1 MINGESLRLLVIEES
16 ESDAESLAN
25 ILRNA
30 GQSVQLTFA
39 ADTDTLESILNAQQP
54 DMVLC
59 GSSNDIPDYDTVR
72 TTLEKHETSS
82 PMICL
87 AEETSETA
95 VIAARKSGITA
106 LISYDQPEYL
116 QLLVQREIDI
126 LDLQHKL
133 EEVTASVS
141 GYEKRCHDLIE
152 NSSDAVAYIHEG
164 MHVYA
169 NHPYMDMFGIDTRT
183 AVEGTPILDMIT
195 RDERDAFKDFLR
207 NFGDGEDSENTLN
220 IDCIN
225 PQGARFNSVM
235 EFTPTTMDGE
245 PCTQVII
252 RAKLSN
258 ADLEEKIE
266 TLSRQDILTSLF
278 NRQHFMEVLGEN
290 IDGTGAEDEEKALIY
305 ILVDNFKSIRE
316 NFGIAASDLL
326 LCDISRLIEDQCKK
340 RDIVARFGEYAFTI
354 LYHDSSKEKIQAT
367 GEKLLHDI
375 AGHICEVE
383 DQAIT
388 TTCSVGICA
397 INEYTS
403 SAQNVLSRADLACE
417 VARSSGGNQIHTHS
431 IAVDEQLSEDQAFN
445 RDSVIRETI
454 DEERFYLVY
463 QPIVSLKGDS
473 GERYEVLLRIIDKE
487 DHVILPGQF
496 LSIAENIGLGGEIDR
511 WIINT
516 AFKELAK
523 LRNEGGDISFYIK
536 LSGTTLMDAE
546 LPGWINAKLKEYRLV
561 SDGVVFEIPE
571 RTAVN
576 DLKNSIVFV
585 KAMQK
590 LHCKVALEHFGCTDQ
605 PQLLKH
611 VHANVLKIDGSLI
624 EGLAGNKENQARVQG
639 IVDLARTNEIT
650 CIAERVDDAA
660 DLAKLWQYGVDFI
673 QGNFVQ
679 EPSKEHGY
687 DFEGEIA

>member
-1 MINGESLRLLVIEES
+1 VKNGESLRLLIIEES

-39 ADTDTLESILNAQQP
+39 SDTDTLESILNVQLP

-72 TTLEKHETSS
+72 TTLEKHEISS

-87 AEETSETA
+87 AEEAPETA

-126 LDLQHKL
+126 LGLQHKL

-141 GYEKRCHDLIE
+141 NYEKRCHDLIE

-169 NHPYMDMFGIDTRT
+169 NHPYMDMFGIDTRA
-183 AVEGTPILDMIT
+183 AVEGTPILDMIN
-195 RDERDAFKDFLR
+195 RDDRDSFKNFLR
-207 NFGDGEDSENTLN
+207 NFKNGEDNENTLH

-225 PQGARFNSVM
+225 PQGGKFNSVM
-235 EFTPTTMDGE
+235 EFSPATMDGE

-252 RAKLSN
+252 RAKASN
-258 ADLEEKIE
+258 TDLEEKIE

-290 IDGTGAEDEEKALIY
+290 IGSTGAEGEEKALIY

-326 LCDISRLIEDQCKK
+326 LCDISRLIEDHCEK

-354 LYHDSSKEKIQAT
+354 LYHDSSKEKIQAA
-367 GEKLLHDI
+367 GEKLLHDLS
-375 AGHICEVE
+375 GHICEVE

-388 TTCSVGICA
+388 TTCSIGVCA
-397 INEYTS
+397 INKHTTT
-403 SAQNVLSRADLACE
+403 AQNVLSRADLACE
-417 VARSSGGNQIHTHS
+417 VARSSGGNKIHTHS
-431 IAVDEQLSEDQAFN
+431 MAVDEQLSEDHAIN

-463 QPIVSLKGDS
+463 QPIVSLKGET

-487 DHVILPGQF
+487 GHVVLPGQF
-496 LSIAENIGLGGEIDR
+496 LSIAEDVGLSGEIDR
-511 WIINT
+511 WIIDT
-516 AFKELAK
+516 AFRELAK
-523 LRNEGGDISFYIK
+523 LRNEGSNISFYIK
-536 LSGTTLMDAE
+536 LSGTTLTDAE
-546 LPGWINAKLKEYRLV
+546 LPGWINIRLKEYHLV

-571 RTAVN
+571 RTAID

-590 LHCKVALEHFGCTDQ
+590 LHCKVALEHFGCTHQ
-605 PQLLKH
+605 PQLLTH
-611 VHANVLKIDGSLI
+611 VHADVLKIDGSLI
-624 EGLAGNKENQARVQG
+624 DGLARNKENQTRVQS
-639 IVDLARTNEIT
+639 IVDLARTKEIT

-679 EPSKEHGY
+679 EPSKEYGY
-687 DFEGEIA
+687 NFEGEIA

>member
-54 DMVLC
+54 DIVLC
-59 GSSNDIPDYDTVR
+59 GSSTDIPDYDTVR
-72 TTLEKHETSS
+72 TTLEKHEISS

-87 AEETSETA
+87 ADEAPEAA
-95 VIAARKSGITA
+95 VIAARKSGVAA

-126 LDLQHKL
+126 LGLQHKL
-133 EEVTASVS
+133 AAVTARISD
-141 GYEKRCHDLIE
+141 YEKRCHDLIE

-169 NHPYMDMFGIDTRT
+169 NHPYMDMFGIDTRA
-183 AVEGTPILDMIT
+183 AVEGTPILDMIS
-195 RDERDAFKDFLR
+195 RDERDSFKDFLR
-207 NFGDGEDSENTLN
+207 NLKDSENILH

-225 PQGARFNSVM
+225 PQGMKFNSVM
-235 EFTPTTMDGE
+235 EFTSTTMDGE

-252 RAKLSN
+252 RAKTSS
-258 ADLEEKIE
+258 ADLEEKIAA
-266 TLSRQDILTSLF
+266 LSRQDILTSLF
-278 NRQHFMEVLGEN
+278 NRQHFMQVLDESIGST
-290 IDGTGAEDEEKALIY
+290 GTQEEEQALIY
-305 ILVDNFKSIRE
+305 ILLDNFKSIRE

-326 LCDISRLIEDQCKK
+326 LCDIASLIEDHCER
-340 RDIVARFGEYAFTI
+340 RDIVARFGEHAFTI
-354 LYHDSSKEKIQAT
+354 LYHNSSKEKIQVA

-375 AGHICEVE
+375 SGHICEAE
-383 DQAIT
+383 DHAIT
-388 TTCSVGICA
+388 TTCSIGVCA
-397 INEYTS
+397 INEYTTT
-403 SAQNVLSRADLACE
+403 AQNVLSRADLACE

-431 IAVDEQLSEDQAFN
+431 TAVDEQLGEEPAIN
-445 RDSVIRETI
+445 RDAVIRETI
-454 DEERFYLVY
+454 DEQRFYLVY

-487 DHVILPGQF
+487 GHVILPGQF
-496 LSIAENIGLGGEIDR
+496 LSIAEDVGLGGEIDR

-516 AFKELAK
+516 AFMELAK
-523 LRNEGGDISFYIK
+523 LRNQGSDISFYIK
-536 LSGTTLMDAE
+536 LSGTTLTDAE
-546 LPGWINAKLKEYRLV
+546 LPGWINARLKEYRLL

-576 DLKNSIVFV
+576 DLKNSIVFIN
-585 KAMQK
+585 AMQK
-590 LHCKVALEHFGCTDQ
+590 LHCKVALEHFGCMDQ

-611 VHANVLKIDGSLI
+611 VHVDVLKIDGSLI
-624 EGLAGNKENQARVQG
+624 DGLAGNKEHQARIQD
-639 IVDLARTNEIT
+639 IVDLARTNKIS
-650 CIAERVDDAA
+650 CVAERVDDAA

-687 DFEGEIA
+687 DFEGEVA